1 MYILKG
7 ISETSQHTVNLIL
20 RINQSIELTKEE
32 MSKRLPDIYSY
43 EIVEHLFSNMY
54 TKNEFFRD
62 GIGISRATATK
73 YLKLLE
79 KEGFIVSEQVGKE
92 VIYKNIQL
100 LNLVKD

>member
-7 ISETSQHTVNLIL
+7 ISETSLHTVNLIL

-32 MSKRLPDIYSY
+32 MRKRLPDIYSY
-43 EIVEHLFSNMY
+43 EIVEHLFSHMY

-62 GIGISRATATK
+62 DIGVSRATATK